1 MKEKTD
7 RNEGETGLEKI
18 QEQEESEVEY
28 SKHLSIHQEKFSP
41 LQMISDQPIDEYQ
54 VVEEEKPKNN
64 GDVEEEVIFINV
76 YPERK
81 KDEDILQK
89 NLPEIEYTPIK
100 KEERE
105 IDVVNSQE
113 SLKKEKTKKAGLT
126 SSIEKSNNI
135 HSNEQKQMKIDEDL
149 AKHVHDKMVRNSPPK
164 APFLKTP
171 EEMREINEEENQK
184 FRYSKM
190 DEKTAEILYQER
202 FFNKFIVNK

>member
-7 RNEGETGLEKI
+7 RNEGQTGLEKI

-54 VVEEEKPKNN
+54 VVEEEKPKTH
-64 GDVEEEVIFINV
+64 GDVEEEIIFINV

-100 KEERE
+100 KEEKE
-105 IDVVNSQE
+105 IDVVNSE

-126 SSIEKSNNI
+126 GSTVEKSNNT
-135 HSNEQKQMKIDEDL
+135 HSNEQKLMKIDEDL
-149 AKHVHDKMVRNSPPK
+149 AKHVHEDTKMIRTSPPK
-164 APFLKTP
+164 VPFLKTP

-190 DEKTAEILYQER
+190 DEKTAEMLYQER
-202 FFNKFIVNK
+202 YF